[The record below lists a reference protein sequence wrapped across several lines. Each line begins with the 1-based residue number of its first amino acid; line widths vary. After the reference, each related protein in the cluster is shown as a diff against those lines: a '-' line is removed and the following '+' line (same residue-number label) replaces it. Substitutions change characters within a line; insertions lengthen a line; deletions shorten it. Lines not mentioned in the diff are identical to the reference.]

1 MDFLNDFTSLVR
13 KAVDDFNMI
22 SEGDHI
28 AVGVSGGK
36 DSLVLLRS
44 LAHLQGYYPKHFELS
59 AITIEVGFPNMDFE
73 PVAKLCSSLNVPYT
87 RVKTDIR
94 EIIFDVRKE
103 SNPCSLCSKMRRGS
117 LNDTI
122 REQGISKLALG
133 HHKDDVIE
141 TFLMSLLFEGRI
153 NCFRPLTFLDRSGV
167 TQIRPMIYADEP
179 RIERLAERLELP
191 VVQNT
196 CPEDKESK
204 RREIKEL
211 IASLE
216 TSYPDIKNK
225 IFGAIKRMP
234 LPGWEDAGS
243 SRRGSGNCAAA

>member
-44 LAHLQGYYPKHFELS
+44 LVHLQGYYPKHFELS

-243 SRRGSGNCAAA
+243 SRRGSGN